1 MKSPRLTGGAL
12 LFRQFSDLAQR
23 LSLLIFALPW
33 LNRLCNSRLSPSPSF
48 CHRITTQ
55 SPMSPKKQLL
65 LFFIAG
71 LLLVTF
77 HAYYYYLFV
86 ADDSFISFRYVDR
99 LLNGQGLTWTE
110 GRPVEGYSNLL
121 WILVLAAVKRLT
133 HGELWVIAL
142 FVNYLCSIASLWLLL
157 KIMAR
162 LTQGNPTAMGWSMV
176 LFAMSAPIAIWI
188 NGGLEAPLIMVLL
201 MAALYYIMPFDEQT
215 TRQPPEGN
223 TKLGVGLTYAQFR
236 VSFRR
241 LAGAGI
247 FCGLIALT
255 RPDGILFAWAIT
267 LALLVFEY
275 LRAPRDEA
283 SSWYGRRVV
292 IIRRFFWP
300 LFLFNIITV
309 LFYTGQLLFRL
320 HYYGE
325 WVPNTALVK
334 IGFTLSRV
342 TGGLVYAAR
351 MLAAFVPFIVLLL
364 LAFRRN
370 TRNRAVQ
377 AFFLTI
383 IAVISF
389 YLVLIGGDIFPG
401 YRHVLPL
408 IPLLCAA
415 AGITMMDVKD
425 RTLKKKAVYY
435 PAAFLLLL
443 FVFGVQFAD
452 NRNRDGKH
460 ERWEWNC
467 MGLGQTL
474 QKGFHKE
481 QPYMATTAAGAL
493 PYYAGLP
500 TLDMLG
506 LNDYYLPRHPPA
518 DFGKGYIGHELGD
531 ADYYLR
537 QSPDIFFLYGRGS
550 ALPYFSA
557 EKILF
562 NTSSFK
568 TEYERVRLLYHLE
581 HRLLLPNWQPGTR
594 HSVIL
599 SDSCYMFIKNYS
611 NRIGIRVN
619 NQRQLIIPS
628 YFLKNSRLPDSS
640 ATTYLNKTSEFVIS
654 IAPGESYFLD
664 QDRLR
669 SLLKHE
675 AVPAKSIVA
684 VADNNHLLQLSNN
697 ENQLVIY
704 NAGAMPV
711 ECKEIRI
718 QL

>member
-1 MKSPRLTGGAL
+1 
-12 LFRQFSDLAQR
+12 
-23 LSLLIFALPW
+23 
-33 LNRLCNSRLSPSPSF
+33 
-48 CHRITTQ
+48 
-55 SPMSPKKQLL
+55 MSPKKQLL

-133 HGELWVIAL
+133 RGELWVIAL

-157 KIMAR
+157 KIVAR
-162 LTQGNPTAMGWSMV
+162 LTKNNPTAMGWSMV
-176 LFAMSAPIAIWI
+176 LFAMSAPVAIWI

-201 MAALYYIMPFDEQT
+201 MAALYYTMPFPE
-215 TRQPPEGN
+215 PPASTLPPGA
-223 TKLGVGLTYAQFR
+223 YAPFSGPGS
-236 VSFRR
+236 VV
-241 LAGAGI
+241 LAGI

-267 LALLVFEY
+267 TALLVFEY
-275 LRAPRDEA
+275 LRTPRGEA
-283 SSWYGRRVV
+283 SSWYGRWII
-292 IIRRFFWP
+292 IIRRLFRP
-300 LFLFNIITV
+300 LFLFNIIAL

-334 IGFTLSRV
+334 IGFTVSRV

-351 MLAAFVPFIVLLL
+351 MLAAFVPFLVLLL
-364 LAFRRN
+364 LSFRRN
-370 TRNRAVQ
+370 TPNRAVQ

-383 IAVISF
+383 IAVISL

-415 AGITMMDVKD
+415 AGITMMEIRD
-425 RTLKKKAVYY
+425 RLARHKAMYY
-435 PAAFLLLL
+435 SAVFLLLV
-443 FVFGVQFAD
+443 FVLGIQLAD
-452 NRNRDGKH
+452 HHNRDGKL
-460 ERWEWNC
+460 ERWEWDG
-467 MGLGQTL
+467 MALGQTL
-474 QKGFHKE
+474 QKGFHQE
-481 QPYMATTAAGAL
+481 QPSIATTAAGAL
-493 PYYAGLP
+493 PYYAALP

-518 DFGKGYIGHELGD
+518 DFGKGYLGHELGD
-531 ADYYLR
+531 ADYYLQ
-537 QSPDIFFLYGRGS
+537 QSPDIFFLFGLGS
-550 ALPYFSA
+550 PVPYFGA
-557 EKILF
+557 EKTLF
-562 NTSSFK
+562 QTTRFK
-568 TEYERVRLLYHLE
+568 KEYARVRLLYHLE
-581 HRLLLPNWQPGTR
+581 HSLPLPGWQSGTR
-594 HSVIL
+594 HSVTL
-599 SDSCYMFIKNYS
+599 SGSCYMFIKNYS

-640 ATTYLNKTSEFVIS
+640 ATTYLNRASEFVIS

-664 QDRLR
+664 RDRLR
-669 SLLKHE
+669 SLLKNE
-675 AVPAKSIVA
+675 TIPAKNFMPVTGTI
-684 VADNNHLLQLSNN
+684 NLLQLNDN

-704 NAGAMPV
+704 NAGPAAV